1 MKSSEK
7 DPRLSYR
14 VSHERCRGSS
24 TTALPT
30 FLTKTSSP
38 SKRKPLG
45 SLTAWLLPFMN
56 NFAVSTLVSSLIYTC
71 SIDQCRRRVD
81 GPFAAARLSRRG
93 FFGPVAALVS
103 VHNYSAQFLKRIFK
117 GRRSKDHYNV
127 MF

>member
-38 SKRKPLG
+38 SKRNPLG

-56 NFAVSTLVSSLIYTC
+56 NFAVSIVASLLIYTC
-71 SIDQCRRRVD
+71 SIDQLGHRVD
-81 GPFAAARLSRRG
+81 GPLRPRVS
-93 FFGPVAALVS
+93 PVAALVGVRDVGCNHRCS
-103 VHNYSAQFLKRIFK
+103 RDKLE
-117 GRRSKDHYNV
+117 RRAGTHAVQCYKAV
-127 MF
+127 